1 MRKERNGE
9 ICYEIKFPRTL
20 AGIKENAA
28 TFFVNVKRIHSSQ
41 ICGELYK
48 NTLGAVTLG
57 KEGTKNGSFADVE
70 KTKSGRKNILSATFP
85 KYWGFAGTEAALDEK
100 KVSLFLKGVIYQFMG
115 VSGGEK
121 GGILKVEVKAASAA
135 GKDGSIRPYLSLCVR
150 KPGDRGGF
158 RHDIKKYGKKLQ
170 VTGAALYNF
179 AFELA
184 PCENGYIYLDG
195 QNVTVESISA
205 AFEENK

>member
-1 MRKERNGE
+1 MPSDRS
-9 ICYEIKFPRTL
+9 TTSL
-20 AGIKENAA
+20 AHRSAG
-28 TFFVNVKRIHSSQ
+28 F
-41 ICGELYK
+41 
-48 NTLGAVTLG
+48 
-57 KEGTKNGSFADVE
+57 FADVE
-70 KTKSGRKNILSATFP
+70 KTKPNRKNIVSATFP
-85 KYWGFAGTEAALDEK
+85 KYWGFAGTESKFDEK

-135 GKDGSIRPYLSLCVR
+135 GKKGSIRPYLSLCVR

-170 VTGAALYNF
+170 VTGTALYNF

-184 PCENGYIYLDG
+184 PYENGYIYLDG
-195 QNVTVESISA
+195 QNVAVESISA